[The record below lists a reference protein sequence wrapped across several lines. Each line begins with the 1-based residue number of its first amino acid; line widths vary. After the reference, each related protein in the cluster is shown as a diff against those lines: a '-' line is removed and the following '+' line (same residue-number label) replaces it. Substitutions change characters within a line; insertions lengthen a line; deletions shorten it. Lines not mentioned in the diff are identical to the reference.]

1 MGILEM
7 IISRANTALVMKSG
21 NDSEAT
27 IGGNPFK
34 TINGAITA
42 INTTGATGITIFVFP
57 GIYDERIIITF
68 RHPLTFVFDIKK
80 LRPVRSNSYTFRKF
94 IKRY

>member
-7 IISRANTALVMKSG
+7 IVSRANTAFVMKTG

-27 IGGNPFK
+27 IGGSPFK

-42 INTTGATGITIFVFP
+42 IN
-57 GIYDERIIITF
+57 ERA
-68 RHPLTFVFDIKK
+68 LQE
-80 LRPVRSNSYTFRKF
+80 
-94 IKRY
+94 